1 MRYFP
6 HLKPIRGYLPP
17 LGVILF
23 LLALWEL
30 IAHLLG
36 MPYILPS
43 PSTILLRMV
52 ADWELLLRHAVVTL
66 EEVSLGFVIALFL
79 GIATALL
86 IFHSRTF
93 QRALYPLIIAT
104 QNVPVFAIAPIL
116 VLWLGYGLMSKVAV
130 AALIIFFPLVVNTV
144 DGLRSTDKDTTDL
157 FKILEASPLQ
167 VLLKLHLPSAL
178 PFIFSGC
185 KIGVTLSVVGAVI
198 GEWVGAKA
206 GLGFL
211 MIRANAM
218 LKIDLVF
225 AAIVWLSILGIA
237 LFELV
242 SLIER
247 AALPWRRFAHE

>member
-1 MRYFP
+1 MRRSP
-6 HLKPIRGYLPP
+6 GRLAREHLPP
-17 LGVILF
+17 LGLILS

-30 IAHLLG
+30 VARLLEL
-36 MPYILPS
+36 PYILPS
-43 PSTILLRMV
+43 PSAIFLRMGE
-52 ADWELLLRHAVVTL
+52 DFGLLLRHAAVTL
-66 EEVSLGFVIALFL
+66 EEVLLGFVIALFL
-79 GIATALL
+79 GMAAALL

-116 VLWLGYGLMSKVAV
+116 VLWLGYGVGSKVAV

-144 DGLRSTDKDTTDL
+144 DGLRSVDKDAIDL
-157 FKILEASPLQ
+157 FWVLEASPAQL
-167 VLLKLHLPSAL
+167 LLKLRLPSAL
-178 PFIFSGC
+178 PFILSGC

-211 MIRANAM
+211 MIQANAR
-218 LKIDLVF
+218 LKVDLVF
-225 AAIVWLSILGIA
+225 AAIIWLSALSIA
-237 LFELV
+237 LFALV

-247 AALPWRRFAHE
+247 TMLPWRENERE